1 MSALIRSSLPFRT
14 RGGAIRSAATS
25 AARYGRSPA
34 YRRIHLSQGTIAR
47 FQPPHSKS
55 PRLASSVSSSFLSQP
70 SPFSNNTLL
79 RTSPLASRAF
89 HQQVAILQNQRT
101 NDEVKDRPRSDES
114 ATGPSDPAKSS
125 ADNAG
130 PSSGSSSGKQEDE
143 REAKEEGQQGSKD
156 DKKKR
161 EEPPPP
167 PHGNKS
173 PLQVFMDTLK
183 SEFQASKEWNEGT
196 KQLGSRYSEFT
207 QNENLKRARGA
218 FGATSDAVTSTTG
231 KVFKTT
237 GSAIGKSAAWT
248 WDTMPVKG
256 VRVVTSA
263 TGSGIEKLTRPLR
276 ETEAYKSMSNVID
289 DGSSSRYGGWT
300 EKEQRRQRRETREMQ
315 DAAASGRPIRRP
327 EKIEEDPE

>member
-1 MSALIRSSLPFRT
+1 MSALIRSSLPLRT

-25 AARYGRSPA
+25 AAQHGRSPA
-34 YRRIHLSQGTIAR
+34 YRRIHLPNATIAR
-47 FQPPHSKS
+47 SSICQPETPS
-55 PRLASSVSSSFLSQP
+55 LASSVPSLFSRP
-70 SPFSNNTLL
+70 SPFSNTILL
-79 RTSPLASRAF
+79 RTSPSATRAF
-89 HQQVAILQNQRT
+89 HQQVAFLQQQQR

-114 ATGPSDPAKSS
+114 AAGPSDSAKSS
-125 ADNAG
+125 ANNAG
-130 PSSGSSSGKQEDE
+130 PSSESSSGEKEDDSGP
-143 REAKEEGQQGSKD
+143 KEEGKD
-156 DKKKR
+156 DSKKKKD
-161 EEPPPP
+161 EAPPPP

-248 WDTMPVKG
+248 WDTIPVKG
-256 VRVVTSA
+256 VRAVTSA
-263 TGSGIEKLTRPLR
+263 TGSGLEKLTRPLR

-315 DAAASGRPIRRP
+315 DAAASGRPMRRP